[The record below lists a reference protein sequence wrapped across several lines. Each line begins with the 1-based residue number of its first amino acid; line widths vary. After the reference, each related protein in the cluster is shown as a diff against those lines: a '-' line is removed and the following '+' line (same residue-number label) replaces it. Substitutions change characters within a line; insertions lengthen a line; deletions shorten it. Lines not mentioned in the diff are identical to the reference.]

1 LKGFFIGAHENP
13 MGKEVMRENWPQR
26 EAVGMTGECNPNHT
40 KRPAGGGLKMTTHLG
55 PRLFLLMVICIMAP
69 SLVLAAHGDE
79 AKKEDKT
86 AIILASFGTTIPS
99 GVESI
104 VNIQKKIQEAYPGV
118 PVKITFTSNI
128 IRSVWKE
135 RQAEAQK
142 WLAEGVPEE
151 ILYVRNI
158 ISTFG
163 ELLEEG
169 YRNIIVQPTHIF
181 FMEQSHDL
189 ARYVDAMRSI
199 RTMKDKWRPF
209 AKVALGRPALGTVG
223 PRYDY
228 TKDMEKALKTLTD
241 DAEVAR
247 REKAALVYM
256 GHGNEHW
263 PSSIYAEAQKM
274 MRELYPDVKTYIG
287 VVEGHPGIDEVV
299 EALAEAKTK
308 SKTRK
313 VVLKPFMIV
322 AGDHALNDMA
332 GDDEESWKSVLSAKK
347 YQVVPVLKGL
357 GSNDAFARIFVNHI
371 RDAAKEVGIP
381 LP

>member
-1 LKGFFIGAHENP
+1 MITNLSSRI
-13 MGKEVMRENWPQR
+13 
-26 EAVGMTGECNPNHT
+26 
-40 KRPAGGGLKMTTHLG
+40 
-55 PRLFLLMVICIMAP
+55 LFAAIFCMIVP
-69 SLVLAAHGDE
+69 PLVLAAHGDGS
-79 AKKEDKT
+79 KKEDKT
-86 AIILASFGTTIPS
+86 AIILASFGTTVPS

-104 VNIQKKIQEAYPGV
+104 INIQKKIQEAYPEV

-128 IRSVWKE
+128 IRSVWKQ
-135 RQAEAQK
+135 RQAAAQK
-142 WLAEGVPEE
+142 WLGEGVPEE
-151 ILYVRNI
+151 ILYVKNI

-199 RTMKDKWRPF
+199 RTIKDKWKPF
-209 AKVALGRPALGTVG
+209 AKITLGRPALGTIG

-228 TKDMEKALKTLTD
+228 TKDLEKALETLAGD
-241 DAEVAR
+241 VELAKK
-247 REKAALVYM
+247 EKAALVYM

-263 PSSIYAEAQKM
+263 PSGIYAEAQKM
-274 MRELYPDVKTYIG
+274 MQELYPDVNTYIG
-287 VVEGHPGIDEVV
+287 VVEGFPGIEEVV
-299 EALAEAKTK
+299 EALAEAKAK

-347 YQVVPVLKGL
+347 YQVIPVLKGL

-371 RDAAKEVGIP
+371 RDAAKEAGIS